1 MTITNKTC
9 VNINAF
15 YLANAALNIATD
27 LITYSLPIRLALNL
41 QVSYKQKL
49 ALVIMFSLGFFACIS
64 SIIRITFIPG
74 MLTSTDPTFAITK
87 PMYWSVIETNVGIL
101 AASIPSF
108 KPFARKYFPRL
119 LGESNAYSGRS
130 GGSYGHAASGG
141 SVARKLRSPFDRM
154 SRKGGVIE
162 LIDVGKKKT
171 GITTTIQAGEEKG
184 RVGRGSVAG
193 HKNTKDLE
201 KRSDGDGS
209 ADLKEM
215 RTESEERIV
224 VPQGHIG

>member
-1 MTITNKTC
+1 M
-9 VNINAF
+9 
-15 YLANAALNIATD
+15 
-27 LITYSLPIRLALNL
+27 
-41 QVSYKQKL
+41 
-49 ALVIMFSLGFFACIS
+49 
-64 SIIRITFIPG
+64 
-74 MLTSTDPTFAITK
+74 
-87 PMYWSVIETNVGIL
+87 
-101 AASIPSF
+101 
-108 KPFARKYFPRL
+108 
-119 LGESNAYSGRS
+119 
-130 GGSYGHAASGG
+130 
-141 SVARKLRSPFDRM
+141 
-154 SRKGGVIE
+154 IE